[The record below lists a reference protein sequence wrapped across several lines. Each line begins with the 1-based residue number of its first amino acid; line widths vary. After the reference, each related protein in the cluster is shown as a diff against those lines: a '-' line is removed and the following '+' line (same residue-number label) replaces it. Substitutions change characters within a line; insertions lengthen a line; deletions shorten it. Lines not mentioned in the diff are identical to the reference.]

1 MQVGTVFLHPLQR
14 DEVQVL
20 NLLNSSLSQVTLPHL
35 VSTSQSI
42 VADFKLINMQRVAA
56 ECICLLFWHREMYFV
71 HRLKPILQ
79 PQNAMKL

>member
-1 MQVGTVFLHPLQR
+1 MIALDSDWKGLFASSEC

-42 VADFKLINMQRVAA
+42 VADFKQTNMQRVAA
-56 ECICLLFWHREMYFV
+56 EWHGEMYFV
-71 HRLKPILQ
+71 HRF
-79 PQNAMKL
+79 